1 MANDIQVLLVD
12 DEEIVGKR
20 LKPSIEKAGY
30 EVEVFQN
37 GSEAVNRIKD
47 KHFDIVVT
55 DVRMDEVDG
64 MDVLQAVQEASP
76 GTRTI
81 IITGYARSDLVREAQ
96 IKGAYDFIAKPFRP
110 KDLLKIID
118 QAARDLRREE

>member
-1 MANDIQVLLVD
+1 MANDIHVLLVD

-20 LKPSIEKAGY
+20 LKPAIEKAGY
-30 EVEVFQN
+30 VVEVFQS
-37 GSEAVNRIKD
+37 GSDAVKRIKD
-47 KHFDIVVT
+47 KHFDIVVS

-110 KDLLKIID
+110 KDLLAIID